1 MLYLDTSLIVAAL
14 SNEAMT
20 ARVQAQNEASVVHYR
35 QLSRRRTHQGIHG
48 SASISEP

>member
-20 ARVQAQNEASVVHYR
+20 ARAGLAGGTGSGAASD
-35 QLSRRRTHQGIHG
+35 Q
-48 SASISEP
+48 

>member
-20 ARVQAQNEASVVHYR
+20 ARVQAGWR
-35 QLSRRRTHQGIHG
+35 SRIR
-48 SASISEP
+48 SS